1 MIVIIYIYLIGR
13 TKDAQELFEYH
24 GAEHMTIAS
33 YEDKQSLEFDNVTNY
48 PKEHVRCGTS
58 FLFLIVFIS
67 LLTLPFIP
75 NLNIAMTTIT
85 RLLHVVVVSMIS
97 YEVLKFNFKNSDSII
112 AKIFATPG
120 IWTQKIT
127 TKNPSKEQIEVAIL
141 SMANCIAH
149 SENTDRF
156 NEFLQTQV
164 RSKLDKSLHEKLIT
178 IEASLPEIEK
188 QLSEIDI
195 SRDQKAYAEM
205 AKKHSDVS
213 TIVELFVEWKDINLE
228 IADAEEL
235 LQSESDEEMKTEF
248 EGIISE
254 NKSKLDPLIQKIK
267 ISLLPKDPS
276 DDKDVLVE
284 IRPGAGG
291 EEAAIWVGDLYKM
304 YTRFAERSSWKVEPI
319 EITDS
324 DMGGYS
330 KIIFAIKS
338 KGVYSKLK
346 FEAGAHRVQRVPKTE
361 SQGRVHTSIA
371 TVAVLP
377 EAEDVDINIDQND
390 LKVDVY
396 RSSGPG
402 GQSVNT
408 TDSAVRITHIPTGL
422 VVSCQMKNLNF
433 KTKKKL

>member
-1 MIVIIYIYLIGR
+1 M
-13 TKDAQELFEYH
+13 K
-24 GAEHMTIAS
+24 
-33 YEDKQSLEFDNVTNY
+33 
-48 PKEHVRCGTS
+48 
-58 FLFLIVFIS
+58 
-67 LLTLPFIP
+67 
-75 NLNIAMTTIT
+75 
-85 RLLHVVVVSMIS
+85 
-97 YEVLKFNFKNSDSII
+97 
-112 AKIFATPG
+112 
-120 IWTQKIT
+120 
-127 TKNPSKEQIEVAIL
+127 
-141 SMANCIAH
+141 
-149 SENTDRF
+149 
-156 NEFLQTQV
+156 FLQTQM

-205 AKKHSDVS
+205 AKKHSEVS

-228 IADAEEL
+228 ITDAEEL
-235 LQSESDEEMKTEF
+235 LQTESDEEMKKEF

-254 NKSKLDPLIQKIK
+254 NKLKLDPLIQKIK

-304 YTRFAERSSWKVEPI
+304 YTRFAERNGWNVEPI
-319 EITDS
+319 ELTPS
-324 DMGGYS
+324 DQGGYS

-338 KGVYSKLK
+338 KGVFSKLK
-346 FEAGAHRVQRVPKTE
+346 FEAGAHRVQRIPKTE

-377 EAEDVDINIDQND
+377 EAEEVDLNIVDSD
-390 LKVDVY
+390 LKIDVY

-422 VVSCQMKNLNF
+422 VVTSQDEKSQLKNKNQAMRILRARLLKAEQDKAAAERAKDRKEQVGSGERSDKIRTYNY
-433 KTKKKL
+433 KDNRVSDHRINLTLKKLDQVLDGDLEEFVVGLIADNEAARLANLEE